1 MFSTNLKNF
10 GIICKGKSILGLPE
24 IEKKFDECFI
34 INQFEKELYHFEAI
48 FKKKKIIHF
57 VNRIRTAA
65 MSKKTYKY
73 FEIDNIQMAAP
84 FNLFDKKL
92 MVSYILYKY
101 VGLKIHMM
109 SKSILH
115 KFHYT
120 GKDAYKNKFPNTG
133 ILSILFASEILK
145 VKNIYIIGLDFY
157 TDDYLYKTKTSNPV
171 EITHQRFLNL
181 KIIDFFLN
189 YIKEKKNINFFL
201 RTNYKFTHKPKNLI
215 LI

>member
-1 MFSTNLKNF
+1 MFSANLKNF
-10 GIICKGKSILGLPE
+10 GIICKGKSILGLPD
-24 IEKKFDECFI
+24 IEKKFDACFI
-34 INQFEKELYHFEAI
+34 INQFEKELYHFEDI

-65 MSKKTYKY
+65 MNKKTYKY
-73 FEIDNIQMAAP
+73 FEINKIQMAVP

-92 MVSYILYKY
+92 MVSYLKYKY
-101 VGLKIHMM
+101 IGLEVKMM

-181 KIIDFFLN
+181 KITDFFLD
-189 YIKEKKNINFFL
+189 YIEKKKNTNFFL
-201 RTNYKFTHKPKNLI
+201 RTNYQFTHKPKNLI

>member
-1 MFSTNLKNF
+1 VFSANLKNF
-10 GIICKGKSILGLPE
+10 GIICKGKSILGLPD
-24 IEKKFDECFI
+24 IEKKFDACFI
-34 INQFEKELYHFEAI
+34 INQFEKELYHFEDI

-65 MSKKTYKY
+65 MNKKTYKY
-73 FEIDNIQMAAP
+73 FEINKIQMAVP

-92 MVSYILYKY
+92 MVSYLKYKY
-101 VGLKIHMM
+101 IGLEVKMM

-181 KIIDFFLN
+181 KITDFFLD
-189 YIKEKKNINFFL
+189 YIEKKKNTNFFL
-201 RTNYKFTHKPKNLI
+201 RTNYQFTHKPKNLI